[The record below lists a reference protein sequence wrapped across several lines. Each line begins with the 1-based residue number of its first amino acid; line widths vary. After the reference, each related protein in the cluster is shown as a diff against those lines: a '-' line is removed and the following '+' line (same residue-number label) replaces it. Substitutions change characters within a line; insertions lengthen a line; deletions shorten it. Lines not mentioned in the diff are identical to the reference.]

1 MHHIPLQVVP
11 ILKIKPPSN
20 YPMGEL
26 NISHEAYTRGWASST
41 RPFKASISPT
51 GKHPSTL
58 REHMSQELALLSSRP
73 PKVPATKTRPSA
85 ATAQAPQRLALSAAA
100 TTSRTR
106 ASTNGAEQANYFLAH
121 GGGWSDDGITLPGML
136 DIETNPNGNQCYGLS
151 ASSGSR
157 ILSARASARRAGI
170 R

>member
-1 MHHIPLQVVP
+1 
-11 ILKIKPPSN
+11 
-20 YPMGEL
+20 MGEL
-26 NISHEAYTRGWASST
+26 NI
-41 RPFKASISPT
+41 
-51 GKHPSTL
+51 
-58 REHMSQELALLSSRP
+58 RP